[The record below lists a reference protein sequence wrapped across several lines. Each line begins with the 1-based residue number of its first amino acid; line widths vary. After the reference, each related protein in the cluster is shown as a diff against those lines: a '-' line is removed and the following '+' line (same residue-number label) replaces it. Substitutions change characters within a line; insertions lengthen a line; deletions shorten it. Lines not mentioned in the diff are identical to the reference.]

1 MSYSTL
7 KLFPACN
14 IKVDYEEEN
23 RKSFY
28 LSDGFGEG
36 RWLVQSP
43 PSPPHILITR
53 RYNIDFYKKTYD
65 NEFQSN
71 SIWIN
76 WYTY

>member
-28 LSDGFGEG
+28 LSKMALVKGDGWFN
-36 RWLVQSP
+36 
-43 PSPPHILITR
+43 PHNLLHI
-53 RYNIDFYKKTYD
+53 
-65 NEFQSN
+65 S
-71 SIWIN
+71 
-76 WYTY
+76 